1 MPPLTLDRAL
11 RLLTW
16 PLAFW
21 IAYIFVVY
29 LEFKFL
35 GYEGSVWT
43 FQTIADWLGIGA
55 YQKPFRLGVGS
66 AELVAAFLVVAP
78 WTRMYGAGLALALMT
93 GAIFFHVASPLG
105 IDPFE
110 DGATLFKEAISVWF
124 SALFILFVYRDQVRA
139 LLARVGILRA
149 APMAERQA

>member
-1 MPPLTLDRAL
+1 MPAITLDRAL
-11 RLLTW
+11 RLATW
-16 PLAFW
+16 PLALW

-55 YQKPFRLGVGS
+55 WQKPFRLGVGA
-66 AELVAAFLVVAP
+66 AELVAAVLVVLP
-78 WTRMYGAGLALALMT
+78 WTRIYGAGMALGIMT

-110 DGATLFKEAISVWF
+110 DGATLFKEAISVWA
-124 SALFILFVYRDQVRA
+124 SAAFILFGYRDQVRA
-139 LLARVGILRA
+139 LLARLGVLRP
-149 APMAERQA
+149 APMAEHRA